1 MVSTALQA
9 ASLAFAPPKLFLADS
24 VQVYKPATKIYDA
37 LLQHINANLVTDDQE
52 KLTGDRVWLVSG
64 CVYELGS
71 CDAGLR

>member
-24 VQVYKPATKIYDA
+24 VQVYKPATKIYEA

-52 KLTGDRVWLVSG
+52 KLTRDRVWLVSG
-64 CVYELGS
+64 YVFDLGF
-71 CDAGLR
+71 CEVG